1 MKPNPVFASLILIAI
16 GISFFSGCQSRTAVE
31 VVDLNKVLDIYD
43 RAVKSKEDPEL
54 ANSETANSTTANS
67 AAANST
73 TEDKPT
79 TEENAEDTKAFLKL
93 FADELNKASLIK
105 STIGVDIQVS
115 GIIRG
120 FVDRDKNGSRDLSGS
135 NEPLLFTIEFDKQG
149 ERVIA
154 TQTVA
159 GQQYRRDH
167 HYGSGYRNYYYFHHM
182 RNSMWSRQNS
192 YYSSSRPQPNY
203 SGLSMSSPNYH
214 TAAVSKAQAAS
225 RASSRSSARGS
236 SGSRSFS
243 SGK

>member
-43 RAVKSKEDPEL
+43 RVVKSKEDPEL
-54 ANSETANSTTANS
+54 ANSETANSTT
-67 AAANST
+67 
-73 TEDKPT
+73 EEQPT

-105 STIGVDIQVS
+105 STIGVDIQAS

-120 FVDRDKNGSRDLSGS
+120 FVDRDKNGSRDLSS
-135 NEPLLFTIEFDKQG
+135 SKEPLLFTIEFDKQG

-167 HYGSGYRNYYYFHHM
+167 RYGSAYGNYYYFHHM

-192 YYSSSRPQPNY
+192 YYSPSRPQPNY

-214 TAAVSKAQAAS
+214 SAAVSKAQAAS

>member
-1 MKPNPVFASLILIAI
+1 MKPNPVLASLISIAI
-16 GISFFSGCQSRTAVE
+16 GISFLSGCQSRTAVE

-43 RAVKSKEDPEL
+43 RVVKSKEDPEL
-54 ANSETANSTTANS
+54 ANSETANSTT
-67 AAANST
+67 ANST

-105 STIGVDIQVS
+105 STIGVDIQRS

-135 NEPLLFTIEFDKQG
+135 KEPLLFTIEFDKKG

-167 HYGSGYRNYYYFHHM
+167 RYGSGYRNYYYFHHM

-192 YYSSSRPQPNY
+192 YYSPSRPQPNY
-203 SGLSMSSPNYH
+203 SSLSMSSPNYH
-214 TAAVSKAQAAS
+214 SAAVSKAQAAS
-225 RASSRSSARGS
+225 RASSRSSARGF